1 MTTSTRSSLARYL
14 YAFALIASAGMDTAD
29 AADRI
34 PIDVLTAV
42 KEHQDLCRQDG
53 GKLWA
58 TSLCGPLMLV
68 SPKTRVIWTNEPFEK
83 GDSTTADTHIFVGTL
98 PSDIPIANT
107 ATDWRERRWTMVLL
121 PLPADQLQRRKL
133 LMHESFH
140 AIQPSRLPPPV
151 SALPDHLDTLDG
163 RVAMRL
169 EWRALARALES
180 GGETQRAAIR
190 DALAFRAW
198 RRSKTRDA
206 AKEENALEIDEGI
219 PEYTGWRLGV
229 TENPTPLIVKML
241 ADYDHRQ
248 NYIRNFPYASGPAYG
263 FLLDRIVPDWRLK
276 ITPASDLGE
285 MLYSGIG
292 NGALPNIRA
301 VEDRYGYK
309 TIILEEKNTEDK
321 KKSEAKRW
329 KTAFFS
335 APNTQLPLSSA
346 MTIQF
351 NPQNLISLSML
362 GTVYPTAIIRDAWG
376 TLTVTQGVLI
386 TKNHLNVRL
395 KGRAALR
402 GRQYEGE
409 GWSLSASSGWY
420 PHLNKD
426 DDTIFSSR

>member
-1 MTTSTRSSLARYL
+1 MMISVRFSLARCL
-14 YAFALIASAGMDTAD
+14 HAFAFIASVGMGTAGAS
-29 AADRI
+29 DRI

-42 KEHQDLCRQDG
+42 KEHQYLCRQDG
-53 GKLWA
+53 GRLWA

-68 SPKTRVIWTNEPFEK
+68 SPKTRVIWTDEPFEK
-83 GDSTTADTHIFVGTL
+83 GQSTTADTHIFVGTL
-98 PSDIPIANT
+98 PPDVPIANT
-107 ATDWRERRWTMVLL
+107 ATDWRGRRWTMVLL
-121 PLPADQLQRRKL
+121 PLPAGQLQRRKL

-151 SALPDHLDTLDG
+151 AALPDHLDTLDG
-163 RVAMRL
+163 RVAIRL
-169 EWRALARALES
+169 EWRALARALASE
-180 GGETQRAAIR
+180 GEIQRSAIK

-198 RRSKTRDA
+198 RRSKIGDA

-219 PEYTGWRLGV
+219 PEYTGWRLGS

-241 ADYDHRQ
+241 SDYDHRQ

-285 MLYSGIG
+285 MLHCGIK
-292 NGALPNIRA
+292 NGTLPNVRA
-301 VEDRYGYK
+301 AEDRYGYK
-309 TIILEEKNTEDK
+309 TIILEEKNTEGK
-321 KKSEAKRW
+321 KKSEAERW

-351 NPQNLISLSML
+351 NPQNLISLGTL
-362 GTVYPTAIIRDAWG
+362 GTVFPNAVIRDAWG

-386 TKNHLNVRL
+386 TKNHLNLWL
-395 KGRAALR
+395 KGSAVLR

-409 GWSLSASSGWY
+409 GWSLSVSSGWY

-426 DDTIFSSR
+426 DGTTFSSR